1 MEDWMDDENA
11 IYVSSLHA
19 TAAEWRA
26 TAQVFMERI
35 SEADAADAVKL
46 KADAESYIK
55 IAELLEERGVKCLA
69 DLPTL
74 H

>member
-1 MEDWMDDENA
+1 MEPDENA

-19 TAAEWRA
+19 TATEWRA
-26 TAQVFMERI
+26 AARVFMERI
-35 SEADAADAVKL
+35 SEADAADAIKL

-55 IAELLEERGVKCLA
+55 IAELLEERGVNWLA
-69 DLPTL
+69 ELPRL